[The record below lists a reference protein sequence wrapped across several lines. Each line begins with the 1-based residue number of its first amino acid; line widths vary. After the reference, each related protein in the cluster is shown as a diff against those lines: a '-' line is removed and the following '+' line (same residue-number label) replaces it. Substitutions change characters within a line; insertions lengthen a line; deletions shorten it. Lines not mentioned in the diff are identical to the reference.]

1 MTPPTDRTPELEKI
15 LAERVMVMD
24 GSWGVMLQSL
34 ELSESDFRGERFADH
49 PYDLRGCMDVLALS
63 QPALVRDVGRQYL
76 DAGADILTTN
86 TFTATRFGL
95 SEFGLEDLAYEI
107 NRESARIAREVAGE
121 YSERDPDKPR
131 FVAGSIGPTNKT
143 LSISPDVNDP
153 GYRDVSFQEL
163 ADAYADAARGLI
175 DGGAD
180 ILLVETIFDT
190 LNAKA
195 AMYAIESVF
204 DEIGEQ
210 GGERLPVIV
219 SFTAVDMSGRNLS
232 GQTVEAFYA
241 SVAGAPL
248 LAVGINCSLGSDQ
261 IRPFLAALS
270 GASAR
275 FVSCYP
281 NAGLPN
287 EFGEYDESAA
297 DMAANAGE
305 YARSGLAN
313 IIGSCCG
320 STPEHTSAIASAVAG
335 VAPRKPPATS
345 ENTTLSGLEPLE
357 LRANANFVNVGERA
371 NVTGSARFRRLI
383 RRGRYEDA
391 VEVARRQVEDGAQI
405 LDVNM
410 DEGMLD
416 SEAAMERY
424 LKLLASEPDISRLP
438 IMLDSSRFSVIET
451 GLRCLQGK
459 GVVNSISL
467 KEGEDEFVRQ
477 ASVALRY
484 GAAVIVMAFDETGQA
499 DTVER
504 KVEIC
509 ARSYR
514 ILTERVG
521 FAPQDIIFDPNIF
534 AVGTGIE
541 EHNGYAVAFIEAA
554 RELKRRFPRSH
565 VSGGVSNVSF
575 SFRGNDAVRE
585 AIHSVFLYHAIAAGM
600 DMGIVNAG
608 QLAVYDEI
616 EPALREAV
624 EDVVL
629 NRRADATERLLELAD
644 SVRGGSRERR
654 TDDEWRALPVRE
666 RLRHALVNGIDAHV
680 EDDVEEARL
689 GADRALSV
697 IEGPLMDGMNVVGD
711 LFGSGQMFLPQVVKS
726 ARVMRKAV
734 ARLEPY
740 IESERGESELGE
752 SAGRRSN
759 GKIVMATVKGDV
771 HDIGKN
777 IVGVVLRCNN
787 YEVFD
792 LGVMVPAQTIL
803 DAAREHDADAIGL
816 SGLITPSL
824 DEMVGVAR
832 EMTRQGFSAPL
843 LIGGATT
850 SVAHTAVRIEPE
862 YDNGVVH
869 VRDASRAVTTLGD
882 LTADDGGRALLKDT
896 RTRYAKLRED
906 RASRGRR
913 SKLLTIEE
921 ARARRETFDW
931 ASTTPTAPSFTGVKA
946 FDDYPI
952 DDLLNRIDWTP
963 FFLTWELRGAYP
975 AILEHPTYGREA
987 RTLYRDAQYLLDKM
1001 IAQNAL
1007 TARAVIGFWRAAS
1020 VGDDIAIYGVD
1031 GDETARFHFLRQQ
1044 ADKSGA
1050 RANIPR
1056 NNFCLADYVAPRD
1069 SGVRDHVGAFVVT
1082 TGIGAD
1088 EYAAAL
1094 EAAHDDYG
1102 AIMVKALADRLAEA
1116 FAERMHERV
1125 RKQFWGYAPD
1135 ESLDNADLIRE
1146 RYRGIR
1152 PAPGYPACP
1161 DHTEKAILWR
1171 LLDAERLTG
1180 ARLTE
1185 SFAMWPA
1192 ATVSGYYL
1200 AHPGAR
1206 VLWGGKTRT
1215 RSGVGVRGAQGNGGR
1230 GCGAV
1235 AWGEFGVWWVRHV
1248 LVHSQSAV
1256 RCAII
1261 SDIDKELAM
1270 TTARNNTMEIVED
1283 ILRLMDER
1291 PEVLEAVRARVLTR
1305 ELLEMPERLS
1315 RLEATVAE
1323 LVTTA
1328 REHSAILKEHSG
1340 RFDRLETTVNRI
1352 DGNFGSL

>member
-1 MTPPTDRTPELEKI
+1 MTTPMDRTPELEKI

-34 ELSESDFRGERFADH
+34 ELSESDFRGRRFADH
-49 PYDLRGCMDVLALS
+49 AYDLRGCMDVLALS
-63 QPALVRDVGRQYL
+63 QPALVRDVARQYL

-95 SEFGLEDLAYEI
+95 SEFGLEGLAHEI
-107 NRESARIAREVAGE
+107 NRESARIAREVADE
-121 YSERDPDKPR
+121 FSQRDPNKPR
-131 FVAGSIGPTNKT
+131 FVAGSMGPTNKT

-153 GYRDVSFQEL
+153 GFRDVSFQEL

-195 AMYAIESVF
+195 ALYAIETVF
-204 DEIGEQ
+204 EQIG
-210 GGERLPVIV
+210 GRLPVIA

-232 GQTVEAFYA
+232 GQTVEAFSA
-241 SVAGAPL
+241 SVSHAPL
-248 LAVGINCSLGSDQ
+248 LAVGVNCSLGSDQ

-270 GASAR
+270 GASSR

-287 EFGEYDESAA
+287 EFGGYDESAA

-320 STPEHTSAIASAVAG
+320 STPEHTRAIASAVAG
-335 VAPRKPPATS
+335 VAPRKPPAPS
-345 ENTTLSGLEPLE
+345 PNTLLSGLEPLE
-357 LRANANFVNVGERA
+357 LRADANFVNVGERA

-383 RRGRYEDA
+383 RRGQYERA
-391 VEVARRQVEDGAQI
+391 VEVARQQVDDGAQI

-484 GAAVIVMAFDETGQA
+484 GAAVIIMAFDETGQA
-499 DTVER
+499 DTTER

-509 ARSYR
+509 ERSYK

-541 EHNGYAVAFIEAA
+541 EHNSYAVAFIEAA

-616 EPALREAV
+616 EPTLRDAV

-629 NRRADATERLLELAD
+629 NRHPDATERLLELAD
-644 SVRGGSRERR
+644 SVRGGARERR
-654 TDDEWRALPVRE
+654 TDDAWRSLPVQE
-666 RLRHALVNGIDAHV
+666 RLRHALVNGIDAHI
-680 EDDVEEARL
+680 ENDVEEARL

-740 IESERGESELGE
+740 IESERGDELRESGQSEVG
-752 SAGRRSN
+752 ARSN

-787 YEVFD
+787 YEVID
-792 LGVMVPAQTIL
+792 LGVMTPAQTIL
-803 DAAREHDADAIGL
+803 DAAREHGADAIGL

-832 EMTRQGFSAPL
+832 EMTRQGFAAPL

-862 YDNGVVH
+862 YANGVVH

-882 LTADDGGRALLKDT
+882 LTGGDGGRGLLSDT
-896 RTRYAKLRED
+896 RARYAKLRED
-906 RASRGRR
+906 RASRGQR

-921 ARARRETFDW
+921 ARARREAFDW
-931 ASTTPTAPSFTGVKA
+931 AATTPPAPSFTGVKA
-946 FDDYPI
+946 FDDYPLS
-952 DDLLNRIDWTP
+952 DLLDRIDWTP

-975 AILEHPTYGREA
+975 AILDHPAYGREA
-987 RTLYRDAQYLLDKM
+987 RTLFRDAQYLLDKM

-1020 VGDDIAIYGVD
+1020 VGDDVAVYGA
-1031 GDETARFHFLRQQ
+1031 GDPGSPETARFHFLRQQ
-1044 ADKSGA
+1044 RDKSGG
-1050 RANIPR
+1050 RANLSQS
-1056 NNFCLADYVAPRD
+1056 NFCLADYVAPRG
-1069 SGVRDHVGAFVVT
+1069 SGVRDHIGAFVVT

-1116 FAERMHERV
+1116 FTERMHERV

-1146 RYRGIR
+1146 RYQGIR

-1161 DHTEKAILWR
+1161 DHTEKATLWR

-1185 SFAMWPA
+1185 NFAMWPA

-1200 AHPGAR
+1200 AHPSAR
-1206 VLWGGKTRT
+1206 YF
-1215 RSGVGVRGAQGNGGR
+1215 GVGRIGR
-1230 GCGAV
+1230 DQA
-1235 AWGEFGVWWVRHV
+1235 ADYAARKGVG
-1248 LVHSQSAV
+1248 
-1256 RCAII
+1256 
-1261 SDIDKELAM
+1261 
-1270 TTARNNTMEIVED
+1270 
-1283 ILRLMDER
+1283 MDE
-1291 PEVLEAVRARVLTR
+1291 A
-1305 ELLEMPERLS
+1305 ERWLGAN
-1315 RLEATVAE
+1315 LA
-1323 LVTTA
+1323 
-1328 REHSAILKEHSG
+1328 HQ
-1340 RFDRLETTVNRI
+1340 
-1352 DGNFGSL
+1352 

>member
-1 MTPPTDRTPELEKI
+1 MTLPTDRITGRTPELEKI

-34 ELSESDFRGERFADH
+34 ELSEADFRGDRFADH
-49 PYDLRGCMDVLALS
+49 DRDLRGCMDVLALT
-63 QPALVRDVGRQYL
+63 QPALVRDVARQYL

-107 NRESARIAREVAGE
+107 NREAARIAREVADE
-121 YSERDPDKPR
+121 FSQRDPDKPR

-153 GYRDVSFQEL
+153 GFRDVSFQEL

-180 ILLVETIFDT
+180 VLLVETIFDT

-195 AMYAIESVF
+195 ALYAIESVF
-204 DEIGEQ
+204 DQIG
-210 GGERLPVIV
+210 GRLPVIA

-232 GQTVEAFYA
+232 GQTVEAFSA
-241 SVAGAPL
+241 SVAHAPL
-248 LAVGINCSLGSDQ
+248 LAVGVNCSLGSDQ

-270 GASAR
+270 GASSR

-287 EFGEYDESAA
+287 EFGEYDESAER
-297 DMAANAGE
+297 MAANAGE
-305 YARSGLAN
+305 CARSGLVN
-313 IIGSCCG
+313 IVGSCCG
-320 STPEHTSAIASAVAG
+320 STPEHTRAIASAVAG
-335 VAPRKPPATS
+335 VAPRKPPAPS
-345 ENTTLSGLEPLE
+345 ENTLLSGLEPLE
-357 LRANANFVNVGERA
+357 LRPDANFVNVGERA

-383 RRGRYEDA
+383 RRGQYERA
-391 VEVARRQVEDGAQI
+391 VEVARQQVDDGAQI

-467 KEGEDEFVRQ
+467 KEGEDEFIRQ

-499 DTVER
+499 DTTER

-509 ARSYR
+509 ERSYR

-554 RELKRRFPRSH
+554 RELKRRFPHSR

-616 EPALREAV
+616 EPTLRDAV

-629 NRRADATERLLELAD
+629 NRRPDATERLLELAD
-644 SVRGGSRERR
+644 SVRGGARERR
-654 TDDEWRALPVRE
+654 TDDAWRSLPVRE
-666 RLRHALVNGIDAHV
+666 RLRHALVNGIDAHI

-740 IESERGESELGE
+740 IESERGESGQSEVG
-752 SAGRRSN
+752 ARSN

-787 YEVFD
+787 YEVID
-792 LGVMVPAQTIL
+792 LGVMTPAQTIL
-803 DAAREHDADAIGL
+803 DAAREHGADAIGL

-832 EMTRQGFSAPL
+832 EMTRQGFVAPL

-862 YDNGVVH
+862 YGNGVVH

-882 LTADDGGRALLKDT
+882 LTGNDGGRALLSDT
-896 RTRYAKLRED
+896 RSRYAKLRED
-906 RASRGRR
+906 RASRGRQ

-931 ASTTPTAPSFTGVKA
+931 AATIPPAPTFTGVKA
-946 FDDYPI
+946 FDDYPLG
-952 DDLLNRIDWTP
+952 DLLDRIDWTP

-975 AILEHPTYGREA
+975 AILDHPAYGREA
-987 RTLYRDAQYLLDKM
+987 RTLFRDAQYLLDKM

-1020 VGDDIAIYGVD
+1020 VGDDVAVYGAD
-1031 GDETARFHFLRQQ
+1031 DQDNAETARFHFLRQQ
-1044 ADKSGA
+1044 RDKSGG
-1050 RANIPR
+1050 RANLSQ
-1056 NNFCLADYVAPRD
+1056 NNFCLADYVAPRG
-1069 SGVRDHVGAFVVT
+1069 SGVRDHIGAFVAT
-1082 TGIGAD
+1082 AGIGAD

-1146 RYRGIR
+1146 RYQGIR

-1161 DHTEKAILWR
+1161 DHTEKATLWR
-1171 LLDAERLTG
+1171 LLDAERHTG

-1185 SFAMWPA
+1185 TYAMWPA

-1200 AHPGAR
+1200 AHSGAR
-1206 VLWGGKTRT
+1206 YF
-1215 RSGVGVRGAQGNGGR
+1215 GVGRVGRNQAAEYAARKGMAVEEAERWLGAN
-1230 GCGAV
+1230 
-1235 AWGEFGVWWVRHV
+1235 
-1248 LVHSQSAV
+1248 
-1256 RCAII
+1256 
-1261 SDIDKELAM
+1261 LA
-1270 TTARNNTMEIVED
+1270 
-1283 ILRLMDER
+1283 
-1291 PEVLEAVRARVLTR
+1291 
-1305 ELLEMPERLS
+1305 
-1315 RLEATVAE
+1315 
-1323 LVTTA
+1323 
-1328 REHSAILKEHSG
+1328 HQ
-1340 RFDRLETTVNRI
+1340 
-1352 DGNFGSL
+1352 